1 MREIWRNL
9 DWGMLVALSVS
20 AGLALGIAN
29 LLGWL

>member
-20 AGLALGIAN
+20 YGLALWIAK

>member
-9 DWGMLVALSVS
+9 DWGMLATLSVS
-20 AGLALGIAN
+20 AVLTLWIAK